1 MAPLRDSIMIP
12 DLLAL
17 SPRKEHNYYDPAK
30 ELYAGLW
37 CLFTAA
43 TAFLALRVW
52 VKISR
57 RHGLWY
63 DDYLLVLCWI
73 ILLGT
78 DILITTEYAIGYAN
92 GNWDDRMHI
101 LINISSD
108 GTVIGQALTKTAFAI
123 TLLRMC
129 RASTRSRWPWQQ
141 ALLWFCIITMDGIAL
156 TKCVFQWAKMC
167 TRDDYQQWYRI
178 QGWCLDWTFSQD
190 FKEVGNNIWRDAVS
204 QIWYSA
210 EVAGTIIVQCVPV
223 LRPFLKDL
231 HTSLTSRRLDA
242 TEPSQAKS
250 TWRGSTLVDHKSKSI
265 PSRTASLLS
274 KNEEK
279 KSPGLFELTEIPEE
293 PGALH
298 QGPKGFGYHAD
309 AYYEPSSGSTESAQ
323 MSSTTTSGQCLCGKV
338 QVTVTGKHLASLP
351 TLTCHCVSCKRRSGG
366 VASYAF
372 VVPKQNVRFQ
382 PEPNP
387 PGPIGPAGGPHK
399 IFVDNDTGSGH
410 PMQRTMCAECG
421 SPVCIIESADPDA
434 RCLQFGLF
442 ADSQGVDLS
451 ESVRGGGNHASGA
464 SSAEDGLVID
474 LSNLNSISVDAN
486 KGQVTVGGGC
496 RWGDVYSALQ
506 KEGLICVGG
515 GVHIVGV
522 GGHLTGGNGGW
533 GPLTGKYGMGCD
545 NVLSSRVVLAD
556 GRIVTA
562 SETDNPDLSWAIKDP
577 DRYNDV
583 WTSFREAAEPSME
596 QTVGSLS
603 IADLSHSFDDALL
616 KGPPRVMNAGCV
628 VTDLWPGMAE
638 ELWESF
644 ITYTASSP
652 DVIDSMVALEF
663 HATRRKHPVRVDG
676 RPPPIPSG
684 PLTGLVQL
692 SNG

>member
-108 GTVIGQALTKTAFAI
+108 GTVIGQCLTKTAFAI

-190 FKEVGNNIWRDAVS
+190 FKEVGNIYNIVMDFMFAIFPWFITWPLNLKRGEKIGLCLTLSLGMMIAIVTAIRTWWKDTPLMHVHDTWYIWRDAVS

-231 HTSLTSRRLDA
+231 HTSLTSKRLDA

-265 PSRTASLLS
+265 SSRTVSILS

-309 AYYEPSSGSTESAQ
+309 AYYEPSSGSSMDLPVQ
-323 MSSTTTSGQCLCGKV
+323 GITTTTTTTQRLNGPLDSWP
-338 QVTVTGKHLASLP
+338 LP
-351 TLTCHCVSCKRRSGG
+351 
-366 VASYAF
+366 
-372 VVPKQNVRFQ
+372 
-382 PEPNP
+382 
-387 PGPIGPAGGPHK
+387 
-399 IFVDNDTGSGH
+399 
-410 PMQRTMCAECG
+410 
-421 SPVCIIESADPDA
+421 
-434 RCLQFGLF
+434 
-442 ADSQGVDLS
+442 
-451 ESVRGGGNHASGA
+451 ASG
-464 SSAEDGLVID
+464 
-474 LSNLNSISVDAN
+474 N
-486 KGQVTVGGGC
+486 
-496 RWGDVYSALQ
+496 Y
-506 KEGLICVGG
+506 
-515 GVHIVGV
+515 
-522 GGHLTGGNGGW
+522 
-533 GPLTGKYGMGCD
+533 
-545 NVLSSRVVLAD
+545 
-556 GRIVTA
+556 
-562 SETDNPDLSWAIKDP
+562 
-577 DRYNDV
+577 
-583 WTSFREAAEPSME
+583 
-596 QTVGSLS
+596 
-603 IADLSHSFDDALL
+603 
-616 KGPPRVMNAGCV
+616 
-628 VTDLWPGMAE
+628 
-638 ELWESF
+638 
-644 ITYTASSP
+644 
-652 DVIDSMVALEF
+652 
-663 HATRRKHPVRVDG
+663 
-676 RPPPIPSG
+676 
-684 PLTGLVQL
+684 
-692 SNG
+692 